1 MPNRCPESET
11 FSVGGEQV
19 SLQCMEW
26 SDDPAGRHREDHY
39 VTLPPADGGQRTWTN
54 KNRRPEAI

>member
-1 MPNRCPESET
+1 
-11 FSVGGEQV
+11 
-19 SLQCMEW
+19 MEW